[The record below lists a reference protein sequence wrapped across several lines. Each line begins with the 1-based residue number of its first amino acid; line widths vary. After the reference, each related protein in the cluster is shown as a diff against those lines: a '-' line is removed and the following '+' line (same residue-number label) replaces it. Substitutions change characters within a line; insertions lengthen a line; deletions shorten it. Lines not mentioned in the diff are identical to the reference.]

1 MPQYTSMLKF
11 HTGKTH
17 LYPVRFSWMLS
28 IQLTFLFSKPV
39 SCLWLEEFIYY
50 LYQSWNYSSKT
61 FSGWIYSVNEANTVL
76 KGFKQK
82 QLWSESQMAFHK
94 QLLLSHCSVC
104 VFFCTDPKLGQSL
117 SELLDTLHCRVFR
130 HALTQRQTPAHY
142 IWQTTAITFATI
154 KLNSLR

>member
-28 IQLTFLFSKPV
+28 IQLTLLFSKPV
-39 SCLWLEEFIYY
+39 RCLWLEEFIYY

-76 KGFKQK
+76 KGCKQK

-104 VFFCTDPKLGQSL
+104 VFFVLIQNWVRAYLNFWILCAAESFPSCSNTETDTC
-117 SELLDTLHCRVFR
+117 TLH
-130 HALTQRQTPAHY
+130 LTNNCNNFCNY
-142 IWQTTAITFATI
+142 
-154 KLNSLR
+154 

>member
-1 MPQYTSMLKF
+1 MPQCTSMLKF

-28 IQLTFLFSKPV
+28 IQLTLLFSKPV
-39 SCLWLEEFIYY
+39 RCLWLEEFIYY

-76 KGFKQK
+76 KGCKQK
-82 QLWSESQMAFHK
+82 SNYEVRARCFFLYWSK
-94 QLLLSHCSVC
+94 
-104 VFFCTDPKLGQSL
+104 TG
-117 SELLDTLHCRVFR
+117 SELIWTSGYSALQRVFR

-142 IWQTTAITFATI
+142 IWQTTALTLLQ